1 MNNSFQINSV
11 QRNTASGSTDT
22 TKTSGSSNST
32 SFAEELSRANV
43 QFSNHAQKR
52 IESRSIELGED
63 GLERLSEAVD
73 KAEKHGARESLI
85 LMDDLAFI
93 VNVTE
98 RKVVTTVNMNQRS
111 EGVFTQIDSV
121 VLANPVQ
128 KSQGNNG

>member
-1 MNNSFQINSV
+1 MANTFQINSV
-11 QRNTASGSTDT
+11 QRNTDNGAKGSSQSNAA
-22 TKTSGSSNST
+22 TSGA
-32 SFAEELSRANV
+32 SFADELARANV

-63 GLERLSEAVD
+63 GLERLSDAVD

-85 LMDDLAFI
+85 LMDGLAFI

-98 RKVVTTVNMNQRS
+98 RKVVTTVNVNQRS

-121 VLANPVQ
+121 VLANPAQ
-128 KSQGNNG
+128 KTQGND

>member
-1 MNNSFQINSV
+1 MSNNSFQINSV
-11 QRNTASGSTDT
+11 QRNTANGANSSSQSNTSTQ
-22 TKTSGSSNST
+22 GT

-52 IESRSIELGED
+52 IETRSIELGED
-63 GLERLSEAVD
+63 GLERLSDAVD

-98 RKVVTTVNMNQRS
+98 RKVVTTVNVNQRS

-121 VLANPVQ
+121 VLANPAQ
-128 KSQGNNG
+128 KTQGS